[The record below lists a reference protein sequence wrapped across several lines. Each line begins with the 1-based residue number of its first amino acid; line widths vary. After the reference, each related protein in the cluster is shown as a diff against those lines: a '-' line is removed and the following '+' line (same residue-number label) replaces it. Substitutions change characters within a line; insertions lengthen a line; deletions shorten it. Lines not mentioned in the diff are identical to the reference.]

1 VCVSCFAV
9 AVGDNGSHGAS
20 VVGEG
25 VLGRAGWSM
34 TRSSSSAAVSAALCA
49 PGVAGGTGVVAVV
62 VVGIKDSSL
71 VSLPVFH
78 PFQSA
83 NQSIYRRS
91 HCLFELLYHCRQD
104 LVVLLLLGA

>member
-1 VCVSCFAV
+1 MRVSCFAV

-20 VVGEG
+20 FVGEG
-25 VLGRAGWSM
+25 VLGRAGWSV

-49 PGVAGGTGVVAVV
+49 PGVAGGTGVVV
-62 VVGIKDSSL
+62 VVGIKYSSL

-78 PFQSA
+78 PFQPA